1 MKHGWEYKKFT
12 DVCDVQYGFAFDSK
26 FFTDNENAMPLIR
39 IRDVMRGYSETF
51 YNGEIPNG
59 YLINEGDYLVG
70 MDGEFNIGRWGKRP
84 GLLNQRVCKM
94 SSSSKL
100 LDNQYMYYFMKVC
113 LKSIE
118 DETPFVTV
126 KHLSAKRINQI
137 EIPLPPLLTQQ
148 SIASELDKINDL
160 ICLKR
165 EQLIDYDRL
174 AKSLFYE
181 MFGDPIENEKGWD
194 VKKIGEIGTVER
206 GAGIS
211 KKDFV
216 EDGLPCIHYGQLHT
230 ILGPTTRHHHSCIPE
245 SLLPKY
251 KIAHTNDVIMAI
263 TSEDVEGSCK
273 STAWL
278 GNYDIVIGSDAAI
291 LHHEQDGTFLSY
303 YTMTKAFFNEKS
315 KYAKGFKVTHIS
327 AKEIENIPVYLPPLA
342 LQKDFA
348 KRIEV
353 IEQQKENIKSTI
365 QDLETLLAS
374 RMQYWFD

>member
-1 MKHGWEYKKFT
+1 
-12 DVCDVQYGFAFDSK
+12 
-26 FFTDNENAMPLIR
+26 
-39 IRDVMRGYSETF
+39 MRGYSETF

-148 SIASELDKINDL
+148 SIASELDKINEL
-160 ICLKR
+160 IRLKK
-165 EQLIDYDRL
+165 EQLKDYDNL
-174 AKSLFYE
+174 AQSIFYE
-181 MFGDPIENEKGWD
+181 MFGDPVVNEKGWE

-348 KRIEV
+348 KRIEL
-353 IEQQKENIKSTI
+353 IEKQKAEIQSTI
-365 QDLETLLAS
+365 ADLETLLAS

>member
-216 EDGLPCIHYGQLHT
+216 EEGLPCIHYGQLHT
-230 ILGPTTRHHHSCIPE
+230 ILGPTTIHHHSCIPE

-263 TSEDVEGSCK
+263 TSEDVDGSCK
-273 STAWL
+273 STVWL

-353 IEQQKENIKSTI
+353 IKQQKENIKSTI